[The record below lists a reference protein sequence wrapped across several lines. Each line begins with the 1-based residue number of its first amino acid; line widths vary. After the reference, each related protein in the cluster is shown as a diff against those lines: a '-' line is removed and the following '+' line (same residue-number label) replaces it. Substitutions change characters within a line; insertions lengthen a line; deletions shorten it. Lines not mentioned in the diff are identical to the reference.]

1 MDAKRVKRIASI
13 LGAFGVVVAAV
24 LMLQFATASDNS
36 RAVTAE
42 FDKVTGLVTHS
53 EVTYRGARVGEV
65 SAIDYTEDGENAV
78 LTLALDRDMGLR
90 EDAKAEIKIKSLLG
104 EQYITLEP
112 GMSPRKLEGS
122 VVHQTSSDLSLDDL
136 LHSMAGL
143 LGDIADSGQVARLV
157 QDLTTTFEGKGKDLQ
172 KVMADSK
179 VMLAEMTARGDVL
192 ARIMVNL
199 DTLTQ
204 GLDGKEDA
212 IGGVLGQLAQ
222 TLRQLR
228 TSLSKNVETLE
239 NAIDTLHR
247 TLGGVQNSKIE
258 QGLNEIPEWLG
269 KFDYVLGQ
277 LERLTSGEIP
287 INAYFTSLPA
297 MNPSGLNENL
307 AGIARIPWL
316 REYLITVFQDMVD
329 KTGHTYG

>member
-1 MDAKRVKRIASI
+1 MDMKRVKRIGGI
-13 LGAFGVVVAAV
+13 VGAFGIVVAAV
-24 LMLQFATASDNS
+24 VMLQVATASDNS

-42 FDKVTGLVTHS
+42 FKKVTGLVTHS

-65 SAIDYTEDGENAV
+65 SAIDYTEDGEDAV
-78 LTLALDRDMGLR
+78 LTLALDRDMALR

-112 GMSPRKLEGS
+112 GMSPKKLEGTQI
-122 VVHQTSSDLSLDDL
+122 VQTSSDLSLDDL

-143 LGDIADSGQVARLV
+143 LGAVADSGQVARLV
-157 QDLTTTFEGKGKDLQ
+157 QDLTTTFEGKGKDLRQ
-172 KVMADSK
+172 VMDDSK
-179 VMLAEMTARGDVL
+179 IMLAEMTARGDVL

-199 DTLTQ
+199 DTLTA

-239 NAIDTLHR
+239 NAIQTLEK
-247 TLGGVQNSKIE
+247 TLNGVQTSKIE
-258 QGLNEIPEWLG
+258 QGLNEIPEWIG

-297 MNPSGLNENL
+297 MNPTGLNENL
-307 AGIARIPWL
+307 ANIAKIPWL
-316 REYLITVFQDMVD
+316 REYLITVLEETIS
-329 KTGHTYG
+329 KTGHAYG